1 MLPAPRQIRPFSLA
15 EGRVGERNTSLL
27 PSVRR
32 PDVPCRDRLRLWT
45 PWGARHALDESGRPT
60 NVTQVDLDKILAVL
74 MHAWA
79 DSTREVY
86 GSGLLAYHVFCDRR
100 GIPETQRAPSSST
113 LIAAFIADLAGL
125 YAAATIRNYVFGVRA
140 WHILHGVAWVM
151 NEVEIE
157 GLLKAANVLA
167 PASSRRK
174 QRQPYTVDYITA
186 IRGSLNLSLP
196 LHVATFACLTTTF
209 YTAARLG
216 EFVVKTLGS
225 FDAGVNITRR
235 GVREEVDDKGLRS
248 TVFRLPRT
256 KTSPNGEDVS
266 WSSQDGVTDPQAA
279 LESHLAVNNP
289 PADAPLFAYRDSKY
303 SRTKPKP
310 LTKAKF
316 IEVVHAAARRA
327 GLDPL
332 QGHGIRI
339 GSTLEY
345 LLRGVP
351 FEVMKVKGRWASDAF
366 QLYLRKHAQILA
378 PYMQARS
385 HQHEEFIRI
394 TMPPVR

>member
-1 MLPAPRQIRPFSLA
+1 M
-15 EGRVGERNTSLL
+15 
-27 PSVRR
+27 
-32 PDVPCRDRLRLWT
+32 PCRDRLRLWT
-45 PWGARHALDESGRPT
+45 PWCARHALDERGRPT
-60 NVTQVDLDKILAVL
+60 NITQADLDRVLEVL

-79 DSTREVY
+79 VNTREVY

-100 GIPETQRAPSSST
+100 GISETQRAPSSST

-140 WHILHGVAWVM
+140 WHILHGVAWSM
-151 NEVEIE
+151 NEPELE
-157 GLLKAANVLA
+157 GLLKAANALA
-167 PASSRRK
+167 PGSSRRK
-174 QRQPYTVDYITA
+174 QRQPYTVDYIATVGGA
-186 IRGSLNLSLP
+186 LDLNLP
-196 LHVATFACLTTTF
+196 LHVAVFACLTTTF

-225 FDAGVNITRR
+225 FDPRVNITRS
-235 GVREEVDDKGLRS
+235 GVREDLDDKGLQS
-248 TVFRLPRT
+248 TVFKLPHT
-256 KTSPNGEDVS
+256 KTAPSGEEVS
-266 WSSQDGVTDPQAA
+266 WSAQDGPTDPRAA
-279 LESHLAVNNP
+279 LETHLRINNP
-289 PADAPLFAYRDSKY
+289 PTDAPLFAYRDSKF
-303 SRTKPKP
+303 SRSKPKP

-316 IEVVHAAARRA
+316 LEVVHAAAKRT